1 MKSSLMANATRKI
14 SSRRRGKYKMVTY
27 KDLKA
32 QYGAGVAKTL
42 RDAKKDLEQSKA
54 ATDTTTYWCEHPDF
68 KGLNKED
75 RNGSIWYD
83 IYLAGIIICLRTLSI
98 YIYTSTREY

>member
-14 SSRRRGKYKMVTY
+14 SSKRRGKYKMITY

-42 RDAKKDLEQSKA
+42 RDNKKDLEQSKGPA
-54 ATDTTTYWCEHPDF
+54 DPVTYWCEHPDF
-68 KGLNKED
+68 KGMNKED
-75 RNGSIWYD
+75 RSASI
-83 IYLAGIIICLRTLSI
+83 
-98 YIYTSTREY
+98 